1 MKNAFITSLEKLAHT
16 NRDIFLLTGDLG
28 FNAFEKFKELYPERF
43 VNVGIAESNMIGV
56 AAGLALSGKA
66 VYCYSLIP
74 FLIMRSFERI
84 RVNLCYDNAN
94 VKLIGAGGG
103 FSYGFEGMTHH
114 AIEDISIMRSL
125 PGMTIVA
132 PGDAEETQAVLE
144 ASVDHQGPLYIR
156 LGKNGESHVH
166 QDVPKLEIGKGI
178 VIRDGSDI
186 CIIATG
192 SMLFAAKVVSDE
204 LAKMGRDVR
213 LVSMHTVKPMDE
225 ELVKMCASDCS
236 AIFTIEE
243 HSINGGLGT
252 AVSEHL
258 MELSYKGLFKK
269 IGLPDEYSSHIGNI
283 DHLLEM
289 HNLTPKSIK
298 TRILMELERRQ
309 KKIDKTK

>member
-1 MKNAFITSLEKLAHT
+1 MKNAFITTLEKLALA
-16 NRDIFLLTGDLG
+16 NQDIFLLTGDLG
-28 FNAFEKFKELYPERF
+28 FNSFENFKELYPDRF
-43 VNVGIAESNMIGV
+43 LNVGIAESNMIGI
-56 AAGLALSGKA
+56 AAGLALSGKTI
-66 VYCYSLIP
+66 YCYSIIP

-84 RVNLCYDNAN
+84 RVDLCYDNAN
-94 VKLIGAGGG
+94 VKLIGWGSG

-125 PGMTIVA
+125 PGMTVVA
-132 PGDAEETQAVLE
+132 PGDAEEAQAVLK

-156 LGKNGESHVH
+156 LGKNRESHVYD
-166 QDVPKLEIGKGI
+166 DVPKLEIGKGI
-178 VIRDGSDI
+178 VISDGSDI

-192 SMLFAAKVVSDE
+192 SMLFAAKVVSEE
-204 LAKMGRDVR
+204 LTKMGLDVR
-213 LVSMHTVKPMDE
+213 LISMHTVKPLDE

-258 MELSYKGLFKK
+258 MELGYRGLFKK

-283 DHLLEM
+283 DYLLEKY
-289 HNLTPKSIK
+289 NLTPATIK
-298 TRILMELERRQ
+298 NRVLMELEQ
-309 KKIDKTK
+309 QQT